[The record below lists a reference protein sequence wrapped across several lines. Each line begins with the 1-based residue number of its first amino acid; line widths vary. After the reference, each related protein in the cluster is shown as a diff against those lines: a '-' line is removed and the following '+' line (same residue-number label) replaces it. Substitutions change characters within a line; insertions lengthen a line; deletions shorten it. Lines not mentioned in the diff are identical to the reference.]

1 MNKDVTALEIG
12 SGGGRWTQYLKD
24 CQRLYLVELNPAM
37 FSYIIDRF
45 DNADN
50 FYYVTTHGADFPL
63 VPKQSIDFVFSFGV
77 LVHLDYEI
85 IEDYVKN
92 LIPLL
97 KPGAHISFQ
106 FSDKRKKMAAD
117 NPDFADTTPEMIEN
131 LFKEHGIR
139 IKDMDDKTLP
149 HSAVVLGK
157 A

>member
-106 FSDKRKKMAAD
+106 FSV
-117 NPDFADTTPEMIEN
+117 FL
-131 LFKEHGIR
+131 LFKGSVCYLKVR
-139 IKDMDDKTLP
+139 LQNGND
-149 HSAVVLGK
+149 GK
-157 A
+157 EISRF